1 MSEALSRTVVAAPP
15 GEGVRRRPKE
25 RPFFWPFLLPAVASA
40 VIFAIG
46 LLAILQY
53 SVREFVPGSLEPGG
67 LTLDNFAEMAKP
79 VYANVF
85 ADTVLLCF
93 YTAVFSLLAGYPLAM
108 ALVRVRSKAL
118 RSAILIIAITPL
130 FLGEVV
136 RTYSW
141 IVILGASGFANSVLI
156 GLGLVDRPVQLM
168 FTTFGVVLALVHV
181 TLPLV
186 VIMVAAGLSHI
197 DPAYEKAASSLGAS
211 RLRVFLTV
219 TLPLSMPGVLAG
231 VTTAF
236 AWTFSAFA
244 TPQLIG
250 GGQVNMVSNL
260 VYQLGFASFNFP
272 FAAALSVAGL
282 ALTLVTLAAL
292 RVLLK
297 PLADVG
303 AH

>member
-1 MSEALSRTVVAAPP
+1 
-15 GEGVRRRPKE
+15 
-25 RPFFWPFLLPAVASA
+25 
-40 VIFAIG
+40 
-46 LLAILQY
+46 
-53 SVREFVPGSLEPGG
+53 VPGSLEPGG
-67 LTLDNFAEMAKP
+67 FSLDNFAQMAKP
-79 VYANVF
+79 VYAGVF

-93 YTAVFSLLAGYPLAM
+93 YTALFSLIAGYPLAM

-141 IVILGASGFANSVLI
+141 IVILGANGFANSVLM
-156 GLGLVDRPVQLM
+156 GLGIVERPVQLM
-168 FTTFGVVLALVHV
+168 FTQLGVVLALVHV

-197 DPAYEKAASSLGAS
+197 DPAYEKAAYSLGAK

-219 TLPLSMPGVLAG
+219 TLPLSMPGVLAA

-292 RVLLK
+292 RIVLK
-297 PLADVG
+297 PLEKVG